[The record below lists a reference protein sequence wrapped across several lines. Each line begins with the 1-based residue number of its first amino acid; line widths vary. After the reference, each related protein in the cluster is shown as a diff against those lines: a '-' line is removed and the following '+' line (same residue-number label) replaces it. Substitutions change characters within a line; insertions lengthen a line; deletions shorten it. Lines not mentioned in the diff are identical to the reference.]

1 MTLLCRQTQ
10 GAPRR
15 SSAQRLRR
23 STTNFQPTHLW
34 RQEMGFSRHRTT
46 ALGIPALARG
56 LALASPLV
64 MASVPQRSPCLGSQ
78 EISRVEGFSR

>member
-1 MTLLCRQTQ
+1 
-10 GAPRR
+10 
-15 SSAQRLRR
+15 
-23 STTNFQPTHLW
+23 
-34 RQEMGFSRHRTT
+34 MGFSRHRTT